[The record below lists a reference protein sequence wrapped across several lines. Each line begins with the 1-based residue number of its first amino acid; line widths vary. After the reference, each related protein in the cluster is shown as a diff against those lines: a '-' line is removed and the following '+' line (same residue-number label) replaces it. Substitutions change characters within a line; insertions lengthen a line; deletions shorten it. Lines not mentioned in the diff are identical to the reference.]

1 MILTLLK
8 EIRNFKKVFP
18 RKRFNLFKLARW
30 GFKRN
35 HFLGAKNSEQNQIFN
50 SALLSLRSS
59 RTLRSS
65 AGSAP
70 HLLFNSDNF
79 TLMFLSFYILGLF
92 QSLWFCNSLEIR
104 KLTRAIVTHPTPC
117 FVKCILFLLIL
128 LIDFVSFD
136 NLKHKVTFLVWCFR
150 SVLTCNSK
158 VSVKHSIIKW
168 WLLLTCKVQL
178 YYILETIM
186 NCT

>member
-8 EIRNFKKVFP
+8 EIRNLKKVFP

-35 HFLGAKNSEQNQIFN
+35 HFLGAKNSEQNQRFLTVLFW
-50 SALLSLRSS
+50 ALGVPELS
-59 RTLRSS
+59 LRSS

-70 HLLFNSDNF
+70 HLLFNSVNF
-79 TLMFLSFYILGLF
+79 TLMFLYFYILGLF

-117 FVKCILFLLIL
+117 FVKCILFILIL
-128 LIDFVSFD
+128 LIDFGFFFTIWSTILFD
-136 NLKHKVTFLVWCFR
+136 VLGLFLYVTHMYLF
-150 SVLTCNSK
+150 
-158 VSVKHSIIKW
+158 KHSIIKW

-186 NCT
+186 NRT